1 MRPDRRR
8 FPRVPE
14 AFRVQYRIFGD
25 LEESWHAVTTL
36 NLSAGGIRFRGADPL
51 EIGTP
56 ITLRV
61 QLPGAAQ
68 PMTLRG
74 QVVWSQMQA
83 SGVTESGV
91 EFVDVRPEQRAR
103 IDQVVSFLDRGG

>member
-1 MRPDRRR
+1 MARERRR
-8 FPRVPE
+8 FSRVPE
-14 AFRVQYRIFGD
+14 AFRVQYRVFGD
-25 LEESWHAVTTL
+25 LGESWRAVTTL

-51 EIGTP
+51 EVGTP
-56 ITLRV
+56 VSLRV

-68 PMTLRG
+68 PVTLRG

-91 EFVDVRPEQRAR
+91 EFLDVGLEQRAL
-103 IDQVVSFLDRGG
+103 IDQVVGFLNKRP

>member
-1 MRPDRRR
+1 MRRERRR

-14 AFRVQYRIFGD
+14 SVHVQCRVFGD

-36 NLSAGGIRFRGADPL
+36 NFSAGGIRFRGVEPL
-51 EIGTP
+51 EAGTP
-56 ITLRV
+56 LSLQV
-61 QLPGAAQ
+61 QFPGAAQ
-68 PMTLRG
+68 PVMLRG

-91 EFVDVRPEQRAR
+91 EFLEITLEQRAL
-103 IDQVVSFLDRGG
+103 IDQLVGFLRRGA

>member
-1 MRPDRRR
+1 MAQERRR

-14 AFRVQYRIFGD
+14 SFQVRYRVFGD
-25 LEESWHAVTTL
+25 LEESWRTVRAL
-36 NLSAGGIRFRGADPL
+36 NFSAGGVRFRGPDLFEA
-51 EIGTP
+51 GTSLNLQ
-56 ITLRV
+56 I

-74 QVVWSQMQA
+74 QVIWSQMQA

-91 EFVDVRPEQRAR
+91 EFIDVSPEHRIL
-103 IDQVVSFLDRGG
+103 IDQMVSFLAKGV